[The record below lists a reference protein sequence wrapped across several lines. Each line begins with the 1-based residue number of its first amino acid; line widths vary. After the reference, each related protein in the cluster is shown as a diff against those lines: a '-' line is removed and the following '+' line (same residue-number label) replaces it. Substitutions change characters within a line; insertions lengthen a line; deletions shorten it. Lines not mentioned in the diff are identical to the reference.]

1 MSAWR
6 RNLLVADTVLA
17 LLVAATFVI
26 AVLVSGEAVQDPVD
40 SAFTRYWGLFLLQTL
55 PLVLRRSRP
64 LGVLAVTRGAEIVSL
79 LTGPGVTVGGVTI
92 ALYTVAAHR
101 DRRTAVRAGL
111 AASVALAVAIT
122 IVEGFDP
129 VATVTQI
136 LFRLQLDAASWMFG
150 AYVREL
156 RARSSRLEQDR
167 EHQTRRAVA
176 EEQARIAREL
186 HDVIAHNVSVMVV
199 QAAAARDVF
208 ELQPARAQ
216 EALGAIEATG
226 REAMTE
232 LRRLLG
238 AVRPDGR
245 EGEVP
250 GEIQAKV
257 PQPSLDRLDGLIE
270 QVRAAGLPV
279 ELRIDGKP
287 SALPPGMELSAY
299 RIIQEA
305 LTNTLRHAHASHA
318 AVTVRYGVHDLVVEV
333 YDDGLGDT
341 GHGSPSGRGLIGMRE
356 RAALFNGSLDARA
369 REGGGFAVRARLPLL
384 QER

>member
-1 MSAWR
+1 MLAWR
-6 RNLLVADTVLA
+6 RKPLAADTVLA
-17 LLVAATFVI
+17 LFVAATFVI
-26 AVLVSGEAVQDPVD
+26 AVLVSGEAVLDPID
-40 SAFTRYWGLFLLQTL
+40 SAFPRYWGLFLLQTL
-55 PLVLRRSRP
+55 PLALRRLRP
-64 LGVLAVTRGAEIVSL
+64 LGVLAVTRGAEIVAL

-101 DRRTAVRAGL
+101 ERRTAVRAGL
-111 AASVALAVAIT
+111 AASVALAVAIM

-129 VATVTQI
+129 VAAVTQI

-156 RARSSRLEQDR
+156 RARSARLEQER

-238 AVRPDGR
+238 AVRPDG
-245 EGEVP
+245 GEV
-250 GEIQAKV
+250 EIHAKV

-318 AVTVRYGVHDLVVEV
+318 AVTVRYGIHDLVVEV
-333 YDDGLGDT
+333 CDDGLGDT
-341 GHGSPSGRGLIGMRE
+341 TGHGSPPGRGLIGMRE